1 MKEMIKIELE
11 RSLRSVAFRV
21 SLIIGMLIVTIQFIS
36 VGLHNALNPLEFF
49 QLWWIATA
57 IQCVLYMDRWQL

>member
-36 VGLHNALNPLEFF
+36 VGLHNALNPLEFSAMEDCNSHTMCF
-49 QLWWIATA
+49 IHG
-57 IQCVLYMDRWQL
+57 

>member
-36 VGLHNALNPLEFF
+36 VGLHNALNLS
-49 QLWWIATA
+49 LIH
-57 IQCVLYMDRWQL
+57 I

>member
-1 MKEMIKIELE
+1 VKEMIKIELE

-36 VGLHNALNPLEFF
+36 VGVF